1 MVPLHYQ
8 QTGLGYKMAKTMK
21 TNLRVRKTAK
31 KSSHGSYR
39 EKRKPNSP
47 LVLAKKRAEAAAMF
61 GKDPDFRKDIYGI
74 LEGSA

>member
-8 QTGLGYKMAKTMK
+8 QTGRGYKMAKTMRN
-21 TNLRVRKTAK
+21 NLKVRKTAK
-31 KSSHGSYR
+31 RSSHGSYR

-61 GKDPDFRKDIYGI
+61 GKDPEFRKDIYGI

>member
-8 QTGLGYKMAKTMK
+8 QTGRGYKMAKTMK
-21 TNLRVRKTAK
+21 NSLRVRKTAK

-47 LVLAKKRAEAAAMF
+47 LVLAKKKAEAAAMF
-61 GKDPDFRKDIYGI
+61 GKDPDFRRDIYGI